1 MRFEL
6 SEELEML
13 RSVVNDFAQ
22 SVVAPGAIER
32 DAAERFDRSLF
43 VTMAE
48 LGLTGVPIPEA
59 FGGAGVGWLAYVIV
73 MEELAKACTSTASVL
88 AAHTAGAVW
97 PLYRYGG
104 EAERSALLVPLA
116 AGSKLAGAALS
127 GSGGAPL
134 MGTHT
139 YVLNTGVADGYVL
152 FGEHIAASKSEHA
165 AVWVP
170 SDAVGLTSGNAL
182 SKLGLR
188 AFPTGELKLA
198 ADTTISQANVITQG
212 RRVRSMLREVR
223 TLLALSAAAQSVGIA
238 QGALDAAA
246 SYAKTRKQFG
256 TVIGKQQG
264 IMFKLAD
271 MSVAT
276 EASRLL
282 LYQAAWQ
289 LDEGMKNAAAQVQ
302 LARKFA
308 ARAASMVAREAVQI
322 HGGYGY
328 IEEYQVERMLRD
340 AMTLE
345 TAVAVGELAER

>member
-6 SEELEML
+6 PEELEML
-13 RSVVNDFAQ
+13 RSVVSDFAQ

-32 DAAERFDRSLF
+32 DAEERFDRSLF
-43 VTMAE
+43 VTLAE

-73 MEELAKACTSTASVL
+73 LEELAKACASTASVL

-104 EAERSALLVPLA
+104 KAERSELLIPLA
-116 AGSKLAGAALS
+116 AGRKLAGAALS
-127 GSGGAPL
+127 GSNGAKLISSHPF
-134 MGTHT
+134 
-139 YVLNTGVADGYVL
+139 VLNAGIADGYML
-152 FGEHIAASKSEHA
+152 FGEHPCEDQTGLHS
-165 AVWVP
+165 VWVP
-170 SDAVGLTSGNAL
+170 SHLTGGNAL

-188 AFPTGELKLA
+188 AFPTGGLTLA
-198 ADTTISQANVITQG
+198 ADTVNLQKKIITQG
-212 RRVRSMLREVR
+212 RRARSMLREVR

-256 TVIGKQQG
+256 ILIGKQQG

-276 EASRLL
+276 ESSRLL
-282 LYQAAWQ
+282 LHQAAWQ
-289 LDEGMKNAAAQVQ
+289 LDEEMKNAAEQVQ
-302 LARKFA
+302 LARTYA
-308 ARAASMVAREAVQI
+308 ARAATMVAREAVQI

-345 TAVAVGELAER
+345 TAVGVGGIAER